1 MQLIFIVILGAV
13 LGFLYGYNTDGFMFS
28 SKICLFAG
36 LTLIMP
42 SLFKFEFEHVQL
54 VWIHKAVLAKGFF
67 VNYAI
72 LPVFAL
78 SIGFATHDFGITA
91 GLFLISVLSGGG
103 MVMHWIKRSGGDTSF
118 GFLLLFINL
127 LFISLSLLMLHLL
140 ATYSADYFDVVYHDK
155 ISISRFTEEVMMLLI
170 IVPLVASRAV
180 VCTKPVLDFIR
191 KYRKYISHAS
201 IFIILFYLFG
211 LQSSQRIIDVYDF
224 EPELFY
230 ISFIAVFVF
239 YMLTFLVSK
248 LVYNLDSPQ
257 ERAAFWHSVTR
268 YLTLA
273 LVISTFSAR
282 TFGISMLLPIMF
294 AYIVQIPLS
303 VMISR
308 KYMQDAGNV

>member
-170 IVPLVASRAV
+170 IVPLVASRA
-180 VCTKPVLDFIR
+180 
-191 KYRKYISHAS
+191 
-201 IFIILFYLFG
+201 
-211 LQSSQRIIDVYDF
+211 
-224 EPELFY
+224 
-230 ISFIAVFVF
+230 
-239 YMLTFLVSK
+239 
-248 LVYNLDSPQ
+248 
-257 ERAAFWHSVTR
+257 
-268 YLTLA
+268 
-273 LVISTFSAR
+273 
-282 TFGISMLLPIMF
+282 
-294 AYIVQIPLS
+294 
-303 VMISR
+303 
-308 KYMQDAGNV
+308 